1 MNGFTRSL
9 IVITTI
15 ACVSLYAGN
24 CIQSATGQTTHKTPL
39 PYPDFE
45 VVNEYQVT
53 AYHQFLVET
62 LGVDAGDKIR
72 ELRTRAH
79 ERANELLKKG
89 QEMYDLPQQPLTF
102 IKWDIKSGHLYGEAY
117 CEQNII
123 GLNEVF
129 YLQHTEGYLNDV
141 IPHEVAHLI
150 HGQRDGCEVY
160 NTNYIP
166 AMHLPPF
173 PEIMEALGGKDDL
186 IKNPDTELLCHFR
199 HELLKARVMTEVCD
213 SCTISIMGDVCP
225 ALTVKVSDYKI
236 KTPQ

>member
-1 MNGFTRSL
+1 MGKFGRSL
-9 IVITTI
+9 IIIAVI
-15 ACVSLYAGN
+15 ACASVYTGT
-24 CIQSATGQTTHKTPL
+24 CIQSAIGQTTYKTPL

-45 VVNEYQVT
+45 VVNEYQVM
-53 AYHQFLVET
+53 AYCQFLVET
-62 LGVDAGDKIR
+62 LGVDAGDKIQ
-72 ELRTRAH
+72 ELRTRAY

-89 QEMYDLPQQPLTF
+89 QEMYNLPQRPLTF
-102 IKWDIKSGHLYGEAY
+102 IRWDIKSGHLYGETH

-129 YLQHTEGYLNDV
+129 YLQHTEEYLNDV

-173 PEIMEALGGKDDL
+173 PEIMEALGGNDDL
-186 IKNPDTELLCHFR
+186 LKNPDTELLCYFR
-199 HELLKARVMTEVCD
+199 HELLKAKAMTNACD
-213 SCTISIMGDVCP
+213 LCTITILSVDCP
-225 ALTVKVSDYKI
+225 TITVKVSDYKI
-236 KTPQ
+236 KTP